1 MDCNTKA
8 KSSCYQ
14 SAINELYFLK
24 IQIKVSPFDFR
35 SEISLFYI
43 NAVTFLKIEIKNLPQ
58 KNVTGFIF
66 FNKENSRKANKLETH
81 GLTDK

>member
-24 IQIKVSPFDFR
+24 IQIKVCPFDFR
-35 SEISLFYI
+35 SEISLFYM
-43 NAVTFLKIEIKNLPQ
+43 NAVTVLKIEIKNLPY

-66 FNKENSRKANKLETH
+66 LTKKTAEKLIN
-81 GLTDK
+81 

>member
-24 IQIKVSPFDFR
+24 IQIKVCPFDFR

-43 NAVTFLKIEIKNLPQ
+43 NAVTVLKIEIKNLP
-58 KNVTGFIF
+58 
-66 FNKENSRKANKLETH
+66 
-81 GLTDK
+81 

>member
-43 NAVTFLKIEIKNLPQ
+43 NAVTVLKIEIKNLP
-58 KNVTGFIF
+58 
-66 FNKENSRKANKLETH
+66 
-81 GLTDK
+81 

>member
-24 IQIKVSPFDFR
+24 IQIKVRPFDFR

-43 NAVTFLKIEIKNLPQ
+43 NAVTVLKIEIKNLP
-58 KNVTGFIF
+58 
-66 FNKENSRKANKLETH
+66 
-81 GLTDK
+81 

>member
-24 IQIKVSPFDFR
+24 IQIKVCPFDFR

-43 NAVTFLKIEIKNLPQ
+43 NAVTVLKIEIKKICLR
-58 KNVTGFIF
+58 KMSLALF
-66 FNKENSRKANKLETH
+66 F
-81 GLTDK
+81 

>member
-24 IQIKVSPFDFR
+24 IQIKVCPFDFR

-43 NAVTFLKIEIKNLPQ
+43 NAVTVLKIEIKNLSQ

-66 FNKENSRKANKLETH
+66 LTKKTAEKLIN
-81 GLTDK
+81 

>member
-24 IQIKVSPFDFR
+24 IQIKVCPFDFR

-43 NAVTFLKIEIKNLPQ
+43 NAVTVLKIEIKKSALE
-58 KNVTGFIF
+58 KCHWLYF